1 MGPKTILAALV
12 LTLALA
18 AGGCGATA
26 GAGANAGG
34 WTREDARTNQYLNEA
49 RGPLSDGA
57 YTADEDGRVKGFDRT
72 DAGRALDRAGDAA
85 RQTGRELM
93 QGAKDAAKNAG
104 DMAEEGQGTG
114 GAHRPPG
121 AELSLCPRARRVPWA
136 RRAPPFGKRLDR
148 SMPGAI

>member
-1 MGPKTILAALV
+1 MGPNTILAALV

-104 DMAEEGQGTG
+104 DMAEEAMDDAADAARADRERAEHI
-114 GAHRPPG
+114 AHPG
-121 AELSLCPRARRVPWA
+121 RN
-136 RRAPPFGKRLDR
+136 
-148 SMPGAI
+148 

>member
-18 AGGCGATA
+18 AGGCGTMA

-104 DMAEEGQGTG
+104 DMTEEAMDDAADAARADRERAEHI
-114 GAHRPPG
+114 AHPG
-121 AELSLCPRARRVPWA
+121 RN
-136 RRAPPFGKRLDR
+136 
-148 SMPGAI
+148 

>member
-85 RQTGRELM
+85 RADRERAEHIAHPGR
-93 QGAKDAAKNAG
+93 N
-104 DMAEEGQGTG
+104 
-114 GAHRPPG
+114 
-121 AELSLCPRARRVPWA
+121 
-136 RRAPPFGKRLDR
+136 
-148 SMPGAI
+148 